1 LDNTI
6 FAIGSNLSYID
17 KDSAYNPA
25 TNTIQKKTGNNYTA
39 YNSNP
44 IVDLVLNKNGLY
56 IKGSIYASAF
66 IASATN
72 GYFKATGEN
81 LGFYNNSNNAILT
94 INSSAEIIAS
104 EKLRI
109 SADNLYI
116 GNDNYTTIATNI
128 INSNMIESLK
138 MYRIWNS
145 DSNSTGIITGAG
157 TTTIDTN
164 WQEKV
169 PIPTNANKY
178 IWSVMRYK
186 RGDNKYYY
194 STP

>member
-1 LDNTI
+1 
-6 FAIGSNLSYID
+6 
-17 KDSAYNPA
+17 
-25 TNTIQKKTGNNYTA
+25 
-39 YNSNP
+39 
-44 IVDLVLNKNGLY
+44 
-56 IKGSIYASAF
+56 
-66 IASATN
+66 
-72 GYFKATGEN
+72 
-81 LGFYNNSNNAILT
+81 
-94 INSSAEIIAS
+94 
-104 EKLRI
+104 
-109 SADNLYI
+109 
-116 GNDNYTTIATNI
+116 
-128 INSNMIESLK
+128 MIESLK